1 MADDSRVV
9 IVTGAARGI
18 GLACAERFAR
28 DGEIVVLADIDE
40 EEGAKA
46 AASIVDEGHQAH
58 FMACDVGERLDIRNV
73 VAATLEAHGHID
85 VLINNAG
92 IVSTS
97 SFLELTEEDF
107 DRVLRVNLK
116 GSFLMGQAVARQ
128 MVEQVAEGGKPGTIV
143 NMSSINAVF
152 ALAEHVPYTVSKGGI
167 AQLTKAMSL
176 SLAAHGIRVN
186 AIGPGSINTQ
196 ILAAVANNDEARH
209 KILSRTPLGRIGE
222 PSEVAS
228 VAAFL
233 ASDEASYIT
242 GQTIYPD
249 GGRLPLNYTVPV
261 HD

>member
-28 DGEIVVLADIDE
+28 DGDIVVLADIDE
-40 EEGAKA
+40 QAGAEA
-46 AASIVDEGHQAH
+46 AASIVDEGHQAQ
-58 FMACDVGERLDIRNV
+58 FMACDVGERLDVRNV
-73 VAATLEAHGHID
+73 VAATLEAYGHID

-92 IVSTS
+92 IVSGS
-97 SFLELTEEDF
+97 SFLDLTEEDF

-116 GSFLMGQAVARQ
+116 GSFLMGQAVTRQ
-128 MVEQVAEGGKPGTIV
+128 MVGQVEEGAKPGVIV

-152 ALAEHVPYTVSKGGI
+152 ALADHVPYTVSKGGV

-176 SLAAHGIRVN
+176 SLAPHGIRVN

-196 ILAAVANNDEARH
+196 MLASVADNEEARH
-209 KILSRTPLGRIGE
+209 KVLSRTPLGRIGE
-222 PSEVAS
+222 PSEIAS

-233 ASDEASYIT
+233 ASDDASYIT

-261 HD
+261 DD

>member
-9 IVTGAARGI
+9 IVTGAAQGI

-28 DGEIVVLADIDE
+28 DGEIVVLVDINE
-40 EEGAKA
+40 EEGIKA
-46 AASIVDEGHQAH
+46 ASSIVDEGHQAQ
-58 FMACDVGERLDIRNV
+58 FMTCDVGERLDIRNV
-73 VAATLEAHGHID
+73 IAATLEAHGHID

-92 IVSTS
+92 IVTGS

-116 GSFLMGQAVARQ
+116 GSFLMGQAAARQ
-128 MVEQVAEGGKPGTIV
+128 MVAQVEAGGVPGTIV
-143 NMSSINAVF
+143 NMSSVNAVL
-152 ALAEHVPYTVSKGGI
+152 ALADHVPYTVSKGGI
-167 AQLTKAMSL
+167 AQLSKAMSL
-176 SLAAHGIRVN
+176 ALAPYGIRVN

-196 ILAAVANNDEARH
+196 ILATVAGNEEARR

-222 PSEVAS
+222 PSEVAA

-233 ASDEASYIT
+233 ASQEASYIT

-261 HD
+261 IV